1 MVSKELSR
9 HNQALAQSH
18 SLLKGKTMTTGI
30 RAIVIGMIANLLLSL
45 FKFVG
50 GILGNSVALVA
61 DAIHSLSDLVT
72 DIIVLFTHRIGKM
85 PQDEDHPYGHG
96 RAETIGATVI
106 GMLIIVTGI
115 GVTYETWEAM
125 GEGFGQAPGL
135 LAASAALFSILVNEG
150 LFHYTR
156 RVGEE
161 TNSPSLVANAW
172 HHRSDAISSI
182 AALIGI
188 VGAWQGFAF
197 MDPLAGAV
205 VGCLI
210 VKVGIDIT
218 RQGVLDLMDTALSDE
233 HTKKIHA
240 ILSEIPEVL
249 HFHDLRT
256 RVIGGEFLI
265 DVHILV
271 DPEMTVTEG
280 HRVAE
285 TARRNLIKAI
295 RNIQDVLVHVDGEHD
310 AEVEGIY
317 PVTRKELL
325 EIARPL
331 IAELAGNISQ
341 PQIRVHHI
349 KGKNMVDV
357 FIKIG
362 SNQNMEDSRA
372 LVANIKSKLE
382 TTPQIDQA
390 RVFLDLNH

>member
-106 GMLIIVTGI
+106 GLLIIMTGI
-115 GVTYETWEAM
+115 GVAYETWETIA
-125 GEGFGQAPGL
+125 EDNRQAPGL
-135 LAASAALFSILVNEG
+135 LAASAALLSILINEG

-156 RVGEE
+156 RVGEA
-161 TNSPSLVANAW
+161 TKSPSLIANAW
-172 HHRSDAISSI
+172 HHRTDAISSI

-205 VGCLI
+205 VGCMI

-218 RQGVLDLMDTALSDE
+218 RQGVRDLMDTALSDE

>member
-1 MVSKELSR
+1 
-9 HNQALAQSH
+9 
-18 SLLKGKTMTTGI
+18 MTTGT
-30 RAIVIGMIANLLLSL
+30 RAIVIGMIANILLSL

-72 DIIVLFTHRIGKM
+72 DLIVLFTHRIGKM

-106 GMLIIVTGI
+106 GLLIIVTGI
-115 GVTYETWEAM
+115 GVTYKTWETIN
-125 GEGFGQAPGL
+125 EISEQAPGL
-135 LAASAALFSILVNEG
+135 LAASAALLSILINEG

-156 RVGEE
+156 RVGEA
-161 TNSPSLVANAW
+161 TKSPALIANAW
-172 HHRSDAISSI
+172 HHRSDAFSSI

-188 VGAWQGFAF
+188 IGAWQGFAF

-205 VGCLI
+205 VGCMI

-218 RQGVLDLMDTALSDE
+218 RQGVRDLMDTALSDE
-233 HTKKIHA
+233 HTEKIHS
-240 ILSEIPEVL
+240 ILKEIPEVL
-249 HFHDLRT
+249 HFHELRT

-285 TARRNLIKAI
+285 IARRNLIKAI
-295 RNIQDVLVHVDGEHD
+295 PNIQDVLIHVDGEPD
-310 AEVEGIY
+310 AEVEAIY
-317 PVTRKELL
+317 PITRKELI
-325 EIARPL
+325 EIAQPL
-331 IAELAGNISQ
+331 ILELAGNISQ
-341 PQIRVHHI
+341 PEIRVHHI
-349 KGKNMVDV
+349 KGKNIVDV
-357 FIKIG
+357 FIKID
-362 SNQNMEDSRA
+362 SKQDMEASRS

-390 RVFLDLNH
+390 RVFLDLNAE

>member
-218 RQGVLDLMDTALSDE
+218 RQGVRDLMDTALSDE

-285 TARRNLIKAI
+285 TARRNLIKTI

>member
-1 MVSKELSR
+1 MSR

-197 MDPLAGAV
+197 MDPLAGAG

-218 RQGVLDLMDTALSDE
+218 RQGVRDLMDTALSDE

>member
-218 RQGVLDLMDTALSDE
+218 RQGVRDLMDTALSDE

-382 TTPQIDQA
+382 TIPQIDQA

>member
-96 RAETIGATVI
+96 RAETIGATAI

-218 RQGVLDLMDTALSDE
+218 RQGVRDLMDTALSDE

-256 RVIGGEFLI
+256 RIIGGEFLI
-265 DVHILV
+265 DLHILV

>member
-1 MVSKELSR
+1 
-9 HNQALAQSH
+9 
-18 SLLKGKTMTTGI
+18 MTTGI
-30 RAIVIGMIANLLLSL
+30 RAIVVGMFANILLSL
-45 FKFVG
+45 FKFAG

-218 RQGVLDLMDTALSDE
+218 RQGVRDLMDTALSDE

-271 DPEMTVTEG
+271 NPEMTVTEG

-317 PVTRKELL
+317 PVTRKALL

>member
-1 MVSKELSR
+1 
-9 HNQALAQSH
+9 
-18 SLLKGKTMTTGI
+18 MTPGI
-30 RAIVIGMIANLLLSL
+30 KVIVVGAIANLLLSI
-45 FKFVG
+45 FKFIG

-61 DAIHSLSDLVT
+61 DAIHSLSDLMT
-72 DIIVLFTHRIGKM
+72 DVIVLFTHRIGQM

-106 GMLIIVTGI
+106 GLFIIATGI
-115 GVTYETWEAM
+115 GVIYETWQAL
-125 GEGFGQAPGL
+125 GESSGKTPGW
-135 LAASAALFSILVNEG
+135 LAVIAATLSIIINEG

-156 RVGEE
+156 RVGEA
-161 TNSPSLVANAW
+161 TQSPSLIANAW

-188 VGAWQGFAF
+188 IGAGQGFPF

-205 VGCLI
+205 VGVMI

-218 RQGVLDLMDTALSDE
+218 REGVRDLMDTALSEE
-233 HTKKIHA
+233 HIKKIHS
-240 ILSEIPEVL
+240 ILTEIPEVI
-249 HFHDLRT
+249 HFHDLRS

-265 DVHILV
+265 DVHIIV

-285 TARRNLIKAI
+285 IARRSLIKAFN
-295 RNIQDVLVHVDGEHD
+295 NIQDVLVHVDGESD
-310 AEVEGIY
+310 TEIEAIY
-317 PVTRKELL
+317 PMTRKELI

-331 IAELAGNISQ
+331 IAELDGSISQ
-341 PQIRVHHI
+341 PKIRVHHI
-349 KGKNMVDV
+349 KGKNIVDV

-362 SNQNMEDSRA
+362 VEQNMKDSRT

-382 TTPQIDQA
+382 TAPQIDQA
-390 RVFLDLNH
+390 RVFLDLNS